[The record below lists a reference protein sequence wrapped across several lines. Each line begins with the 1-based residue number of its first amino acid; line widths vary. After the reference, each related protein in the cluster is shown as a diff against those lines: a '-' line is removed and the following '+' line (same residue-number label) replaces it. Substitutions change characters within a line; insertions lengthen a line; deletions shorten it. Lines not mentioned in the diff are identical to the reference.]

1 MDMSLFY
8 KIYEQL
14 PRQGPGNIPT
24 TRRAFQA
31 VPELIEAPRILD
43 IGCGTGRQSVALA
56 QLTDGCVTA
65 LDNHQPFL
73 DILMRQAESAG
84 VAERIVCQCMD
95 MAHMTFDPASFDL
108 IWSEGAIFI
117 LGFKQGLLQWRPYLR
132 MRGALA
138 VSEIAWLR
146 PDPPTELIEF
156 WGSGCPDMVDVSTLL
171 STVKRCGFHCLE
183 HFILPESAWWDDY
196 YGPMGEVLDHLC
208 DTCPD
213 DHEARR
219 LCDTLRTEIRMYRQ
233 YSDYYGYVFFILQ
246 RTD

>member
-1 MDMSLFY
+1 MDRSLFY

-14 PRQGPGNIPT
+14 PRQGPGNTPT

-31 VPELIEAPRILD
+31 VPDLDGAPRILD
-43 IGCGTGRQSVALA
+43 IGCGTGRQSVVLA

-84 VAERIVCQCMD
+84 VAERIVCKCMD
-95 MAHMTFDPASFDL
+95 MAHMTFAPASFDL

-117 LGFKQGLLQWRPYLR
+117 LGFKRGLLQWRPYLR
-132 MRGALA
+132 TRGTLV

-146 PDPPTELIEF
+146 PDPPTELVEF
-156 WGSGCPDMVDVSTLL
+156 WGSECPDMVDAAAHL
-171 STVKRCGFHCLE
+171 STVKRCGFQCLE
-183 HFILPESAWWDDY
+183 HFVLPEHAWWDDY
-196 YGPMGEVLDHLC
+196 YGPLGEVLDQLQGEY
-208 DTCPD
+208 PNSR
-213 DHEARR
+213 EARH
-219 LCDTLRTEIRMYRQ
+219 LDETLRTEIAMYRK
-233 YSDYYGYVFFILQ
+233 YSDYYGYIFFVLQ